1 MEQRYTEASTSIST
15 STSSEYKA
23 KWHRLE
29 GVGVGC
35 WMETLD
41 VEEWSGAA
49 RTLPKNPY
57 QYTPISPVS
66 AV

>member
-23 KWHRLE
+23 KWHKLE
-29 GVGVGC
+29 GVGC

-57 QYTPISPVS
+57 QYRPISPVS